1 MKIIEK
7 LSDRINEEISD
18 AKFYAKWAAEIKHEY
33 PALSH
38 VLYTISTHEED
49 HQAMLHEQ
57 VVKLIEQY
65 RKEHGEPPAPMKA
78 VYDYLHKQSMEK
90 LAEVRRY
97 QEIYKNT

>member
-18 AKFYAKWAAEIKHEY
+18 AKFYAKWAAEIKHEH

-38 VLYTISTHEED
+38 VLYTISTQEED

-65 RKEHGEPPAPMKA
+65 RREHGEPPAAMRA
-78 VYDYLHKQSMEK
+78 VYDYLHKQSVEK
-90 LAEVRRY
+90 LEEAKRY
-97 QEIYKNT
+97 QEIYKNS

>member
-7 LSDRINEEISD
+7 LSDRINDEISD
-18 AKFYAKWAAEIKHEY
+18 AKFYAKWAAEIKHEH

-38 VLYTISTHEED
+38 VLYTISTQEEE

-78 VYDYLHKQSMEK
+78 VYDYLHRQSMEK

-97 QEIYKNT
+97 QEIYKST